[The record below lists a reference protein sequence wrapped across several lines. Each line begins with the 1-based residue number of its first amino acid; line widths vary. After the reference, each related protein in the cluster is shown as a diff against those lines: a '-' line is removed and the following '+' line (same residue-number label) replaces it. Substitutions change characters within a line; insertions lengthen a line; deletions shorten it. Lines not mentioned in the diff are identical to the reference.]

1 MINGIIH
8 ALTPIVWAG
17 VILVMFY
24 FRHQRKLAE
33 IAAGR
38 GDNRPDEID
47 ALNNAHAREVQQ
59 LRDRVRVL
67 ERIATDAE
75 RHDSSQS
82 LARQIDALKD

>member
-1 MINGIIH
+1 MNSIIH

-17 VILVMFY
+17 VILVMVY

-33 IAAGR
+33 INARR
-38 GDNRPDEID
+38 GADRPDEID
-47 ALNNAHAREVQQ
+47 ALTSAHAREVQQ
-59 LRDRVRVL
+59 LRERVRVL

-75 RHDSSQS
+75 RHDSSAS

>member
-1 MINGIIH
+1 MNSIIH

-17 VILVMFY
+17 VILVMLY

-33 IAAGR
+33 INATR
-38 GDNRPDEID
+38 GTDRSEEVD
-47 ALNNAHAREVQQ
+47 ALTSAHAREVQQ
-59 LRDRVRVL
+59 LRERVRVL

-75 RHDSSQS
+75 RHNSSAA

>member
-1 MINGIIH
+1 MNGIIH

-17 VILVMFY
+17 VILVMLY

-33 IAAGR
+33 INARR
-38 GDNRPDEID
+38 GGDRNEDID
-47 ALNNAHAREVQQ
+47 ALTSAHAREVQQ
-59 LRDRVRVL
+59 LRERVRVL

-75 RHDSSQS
+75 RHDSSAS

>member
-1 MINGIIH
+1 MNGIIH

-17 VILVMFY
+17 VILVMVY

-33 IAAGR
+33 INAGR
-38 GDNRPDEID
+38 GTDRNEEVD
-47 ALNNAHAREVQQ
+47 ALTSAHAREVQQ
-59 LRDRVRVL
+59 LRERVRVL

-75 RHDSSQS
+75 RHDSSAS